1 MAIIGNY
8 RKKKTLLCRIKLT
21 KKPQNLA
28 EKEFE
33 LSQIDPV
40 QFYGVNDAKLALIKQ
55 RFPKLVIVARGQML
69 KVAGDDQEI
78 HQFEILFNILLEKYN
93 RDGNL
98 TDQFL
103 SRVLSGNQVV
113 EAISGGG
120 AGLQDDIIVYGNNGL
135 IVKARTENHLKMV
148 QAISQQDMLFAI
160 GPAGTGKTY
169 TAVALAVKFLRE
181 KEVKKIILC
190 RPAVEAGEHLG
201 FLPGDMKEKLDPY
214 LQPLYDALMD
224 MIPGEK
230 LKYYLEN
237 QIIQIAPLAF
247 MRGRT
252 LDNAFV
258 ILDEAQNATESQMKM
273 FLTRMG
279 TSAKFV
285 ITGDVTQIDL
295 PGHQR
300 SGLLQA
306 LHLFKNQS
314 GIEMVTLQEE
324 DVVRHKLV
332 KKILSIYQKNN
343 SNPK

>member
-1 MAIIGNY
+1 M
-8 RKKKTLLCRIKLT
+8 
-21 KKPQNLA
+21 A
-28 EKEFE
+28 EKIYE

-40 QFYGVNDAKLALIKQ
+40 QFYGINDDKLTLIKQ
-55 RFPKLVIVARGQML
+55 RFTKLIIVARGQMV
-69 KVAGDDQEI
+69 KVVGDEPEI
-78 HQFEILFNILLEKYN
+78 NQFEILFNILVEKYH
-93 RDGNL
+93 REGRISE
-98 TDQFL
+98 QFL
-103 SRVLSGNQVV
+103 TKLLSGEPVLEV
-113 EAISGGG
+113 ATSTLD
-120 AGLQDDIIVYGNNGL
+120 LQDGIIVYGNNGL

-148 QAISQQDMLFAI
+148 QALVKNDLLFAI

-181 KEVKKIILC
+181 KQVRKIILC

-279 TSAKFV
+279 ANAKFV

-306 LHLFKNQS
+306 LQLFKDQA
-314 GIEMVTLQEE
+314 GIEMVMLQED
-324 DVVRHKLV
+324 DVVRHKFV
-332 KKILSIYQKNN
+332 KKILSIYQKINK
-343 SNPK
+343 PQ